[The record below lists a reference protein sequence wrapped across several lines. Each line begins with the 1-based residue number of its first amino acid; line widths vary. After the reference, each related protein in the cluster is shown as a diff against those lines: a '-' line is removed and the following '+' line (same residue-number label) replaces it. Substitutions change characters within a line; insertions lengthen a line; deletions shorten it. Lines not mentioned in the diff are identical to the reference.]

1 MTLVTDSLLNQG
13 FSLLIY
19 GVSVV
24 FLFLTVLVILTTLMS
39 KIILKF
45 FPEPVAAPAAPKR
58 ASASSTQTDAEV
70 TTAISAAIHKF
81 RNDHKRK

>member
-1 MTLVTDSLLNQG
+1 MTDSLLNQG

-24 FLFLTVLVILTTLMS
+24 FVFLTVLVILTTLMS

-45 FPEPVAAPAAPKR
+45 FPEPVAAPSAPKR
-58 ASASSTQTDAEV
+58 ASASSSTQTDAEV